1 MTGIRGLVL
10 TVTMIVV
17 IATSCISLGAK
28 VALPVSQSA
37 SIAVS
42 VAMEN
47 NRLSVGQEVKAI
59 LTMNNIGSRVAIET
73 GDTRN
78 YRLHVEG
85 ETGEPPKTLWHRRLL
100 GEPGLEP
107 LEETVPAFPRDILPG
122 RSADRT
128 FLLSAFYDLGIPGK
142 YTIYLEVREESGA
155 WLRTNTATFEMQAP
169 PQKHQ
174 P

>member
-1 MTGIRGLVL
+1 M
-10 TVTMIVV
+10 
-17 IATSCISLGAK
+17 
-28 VALPVSQSA
+28 
-37 SIAVS
+37 
-42 VAMEN
+42 
-47 NRLSVGQEVKAI
+47 
-59 LTMNNIGSRVAIET
+59 
-73 GDTRN
+73 
-78 YRLHVEG
+78 
-85 ETGEPPKTLWHRRLL
+85 GEPPKTLWHRRLL

-142 YTIYLEVREESGA
+142 YTIYLEVREESGT

-169 PQKHQ
+169 HQKHR

>member
-100 GEPGLEP
+100 GG
-107 LEETVPAFPRDILPG
+107 TGPRT
-122 RSADRT
+122 S
-128 FLLSAFYDLGIPGK
+128 
-142 YTIYLEVREESGA
+142 
-155 WLRTNTATFEMQAP
+155 
-169 PQKHQ
+169 
-174 P
+174 